1 MSIFLGSKNALNLV
15 YFWVFQKKYTV
26 PDHPSHTNRKP
37 PPGPFVTA
45 LAKRTGPPPFVT
57 GTKVTKYVAILRA
70 QTRSQK
76 QTLLCDD
83 DHETD

>member
-1 MSIFLGSKNALNLV
+1 MGLKKICIAYCSTADFSKDPVESQDRAIREI
-15 YFWVFQKKYTV
+15 KS
-26 PDHPSHTNRKP
+26 PAHPRI
-37 PPGPFVTA
+37 A
-45 LAKRTGPPPFVT
+45 VT
-57 GTKVTKYVAILRA
+57 GTKVTKYVAILRE

>member
-1 MSIFLGSKNALNLV
+1 MTMSPLYPCGN
-15 YFWVFQKKYTV
+15 
-26 PDHPSHTNRKP
+26 
-37 PPGPFVTA
+37 
-45 LAKRTGPPPFVT
+45 VT

>member
-1 MSIFLGSKNALNLV
+1 MGDVFL
-15 YFWVFQKKYTV
+15 
-26 PDHPSHTNRKP
+26 
-37 PPGPFVTA
+37 
-45 LAKRTGPPPFVT
+45 TGPYDPRRYVT

>member
-1 MSIFLGSKNALNLV
+1 METSYSPVSVVPMSNVDLPLGSIGA
-15 YFWVFQKKYTV
+15 
-26 PDHPSHTNRKP
+26 PED
-37 PPGPFVTA
+37 
-45 LAKRTGPPPFVT
+45 VT

-76 QTLLCDD
+76 QTLFCDD